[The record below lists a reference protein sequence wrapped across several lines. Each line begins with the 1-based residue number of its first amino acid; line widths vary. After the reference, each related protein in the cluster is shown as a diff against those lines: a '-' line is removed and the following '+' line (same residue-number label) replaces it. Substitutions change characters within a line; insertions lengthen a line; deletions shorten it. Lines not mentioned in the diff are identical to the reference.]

1 MMELHI
7 LMPCAC
13 LQIGFITQCV
23 DSLNRLGN
31 EKSMV
36 LMRHV

>member
-1 MMELHI
+1 MELHI

-13 LQIGFITQCV
+13 LQIGFITQSV

-31 EKSMV
+31 ESMV